1 MRYGKM
7 LALTTQDE
15 RIVGNIGLHHV
26 CCEMSRRRWAAY
38 LTKNNWKHTSRNVST
53 INIVLFDTDSTTEV
67 TIQIMAVLDS
77 KPVQFGNNVGSREMA
92 DFLILCRSVKNT
104 KDESANSVLPIPD
117 MFVMTKKEVVSA
129 LTKDADNYCLKE
141 SNYKLHKDKWEK
153 IGFG

>member
-1 MRYGKM
+1 M
-7 LALTTQDE
+7 LALTTQNE

-26 CCEMSRRRWAAY
+26 CCEMSRRGWEAS
-38 LTKNNWKHTSRNVST
+38 LTMRKWKHGSRNVNPV
-53 INIVLFDTDSTTEV
+53 NIILHNTDSTTDV

-77 KPVQFGNNVGSREMA
+77 KPVSFGNNPGNREMA

-104 KDESANSVLPIPD
+104 KDESANPVLPIPD

-129 LTKDADNYCLKE
+129 LTKNTNSDYWLKE
-141 SNYKLHKDKWEK
+141 SDYKLHKDKLEK